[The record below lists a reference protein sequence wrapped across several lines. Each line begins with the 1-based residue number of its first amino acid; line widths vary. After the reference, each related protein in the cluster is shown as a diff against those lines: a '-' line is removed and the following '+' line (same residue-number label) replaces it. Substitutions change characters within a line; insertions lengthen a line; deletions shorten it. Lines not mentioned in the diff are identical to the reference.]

1 MSDYLSKDQE
11 LRQWAVMKALEFCW
25 EAKDKE
31 EIFPLAK
38 KIVEYVK
45 GEDNDHSKE

>member
-11 LRQWAVMKALEFCW
+11 LRQWAVIKSLEFCW
-25 EAKDKE
+25 EDKE
-31 EIFPLAK
+31 EVFPLAE

-45 GEDNDHSKE
+45 GEEDEG